1 MCSNCHAPWE
11 TGPVHGSFDYLGGS
25 HGVDGETG
33 ITIPYNSSMNASGRV
48 SYSGN
53 TGYY

>member
-25 HGVDGETG
+25 HGVDLESG
-33 ITIPYNSSMNASGRV
+33 IVIPYSNNVNPNQA
-48 SYSGN
+48 YSKHIN
-53 TGYY
+53 YY